1 MKLTPLFVLT
11 LALLGGGNAQAQ
23 FFHDPVLQA
32 LKAAEKMAELDSL
45 ARQRTAAR
53 ADDAQAVLGL
63 ALAAMSD
70 LGGPARREAAIR
82 QAEGCVKQAPQAAE
96 CHYALGVVLG
106 AHALSQG
113 MVKIAASIGTV
124 KTALFESM
132 KLAPQWYPARS
143 AVVEFYLLAPSV
155 LGGGTS
161 KAVEAAKGAA
171 RPEQVRALQA
181 RVALADERFEAAIAA
196 LSALP
201 VGADDTLG
209 DDVQQWL
216 AAAGFGLLGKGQAVQ
231 ARPVFERLRREH
243 PAQAMGAYGL
253 GRVLF
258 EQGELAEAVKRFELA
273 RPLKGAAQLPI
284 DYRLGIALQ
293 AQGQAE
299 PAKAALARF
308 VAAGKGNGKALDDA
322 KKRLVQL
329 GQPAG

>member
-1 MKLTPLFVLT
+1 MKPTSLFVLT
-11 LALLGGGNAQAQ
+11 LGLLALLGGGNAQAQ

-32 LKAAEKMAELDSL
+32 LMAAEKMAELDKL
-45 ARQRTAAR
+45 AKQRTAAR

-106 AHALSQG
+106 MHAMSQG

-124 KTALFESM
+124 KTALLESM
-132 KLAPQWYPARS
+132 TLAPQWYPARS
-143 AVVEFYLLAPSV
+143 AVVEFYDETLA
-155 LGGGTS
+155 
-161 KAVEAAKGAA
+161 
-171 RPEQVRALQA
+171 
-181 RVALADERFEAAIAA
+181 
-196 LSALP
+196 
-201 VGADDTLG
+201 

-231 ARPVFERLRREH
+231 ARPVFERLLREH
-243 PAQAMGAYGL
+243 PAQAMGA
-253 GRVLF
+253 
-258 EQGELAEAVKRFELA
+258 
-273 RPLKGAAQLPI
+273 
-284 DYRLGIALQ
+284 YRLGIALQ

-308 VAAGKGNGKALDDA
+308 VAAGKGDGKALDDA